1 MKEIF
6 FSIDFL
12 LCLAIS
18 IIGILVTIELR
29 KKISQPYLSSLLF
42 YLVFLS
48 AFGLYGIWGQQ
59 FLFYVLSP
67 VENPELIGKISRFLS
82 FLGIPFLVTTWF
94 MLLKFTLDIRF
105 TTIRTFFIFLFFL
118 VNTSGIVL
126 SWIFMVEFP
135 GDSVITDSNKIFF
148 TSLNLF
154 YFLLTGVI
162 LIFSRSAQRLY
173 KKGSSVMLVGWLL
186 IGSGVLLSVPFLFS
200 GKYYFVDLFVTL
212 LFFIGMIIPV
222 IFLRMAPLVSE
233 KATIAIGKFPGQ
245 TGFEGFCSEYEISPR
260 ETEIILELCQGR
272 ANREIADKLF
282 ITLQTVKDHLYRI
295 FIKTGVKSRVQL
307 VNLVRSFDHEV

>member
-82 FLGIPFLVTTWF
+82 FLGIPFLVTAWF

-173 KKGSSVMLVGWLL
+173 KK
-186 IGSGVLLSVPFLFS
+186 
-200 GKYYFVDLFVTL
+200 
-212 LFFIGMIIPV
+212 
-222 IFLRMAPLVSE
+222 
-233 KATIAIGKFPGQ
+233 
-245 TGFEGFCSEYEISPR
+245 
-260 ETEIILELCQGR
+260 
-272 ANREIADKLF
+272 
-282 ITLQTVKDHLYRI
+282 
-295 FIKTGVKSRVQL
+295 
-307 VNLVRSFDHEV
+307 